1 MNINSRLFLF
11 HYIILIFLISFAI
24 NQDLNGVYNI
34 KSSINSKL
42 LSVSKSWKNIVLK
55 DRNII
60 YYQMFRITKLES
72 GFYIIES
79 IQKNQ
84 KEKLGVNINNN
95 LVLVNSDNINNDT
108 KIYWNITKING
119 SDNEYLIQNIY
130 NKLYLYN
137 NFSGKKLKLLNYDKN
152 NKINKKFKFI
162 LFKLYDEIELKPEH
176 IEYIEKEPVD
186 VLIKYIDLTDKN
198 LNRTGINQT
207 LKDYDN
213 EELRYC
219 VRSILQNIPWIRKI
233 FILMPNEKVRYFK
246 PKEEIQDKIV
256 YVKDKDVLGFDSANS
271 FSFQITLFNLSK
283 FGMSDNFILMDDD
296 YFIGKPINKTKMF
309 YYDENQKKVLPAIIS
324 DQYSELN
331 KQDVINEYNKLLKDA
346 KLNKIDPHTPKGWR
360 FHTALAYKLLIEN
373 FPSPLVNAGFTHN
386 AIALNLNDMKE
397 IFNFIK
403 EKYEYFNEFYYS
415 KERPIFSIQVQ
426 TLFNSYLL
434 NVKKRKVSMIS
445 RHFYDLKGLDKL
457 FTITT
462 NRVEH
467 ELFVINLSG
476 NEKYSKYLFL
486 FEKLLL
492 NNLFNQISPYE
503 IPPKEKKQTNYY
515 SIIKNPENIYA
526 NGNKD
531 ANIAIIKIMKNRRK
545 HSYKNYMKVI
555 KIIFIII
562 FILII
567 ILISIFYKSMKRK
580 YYSLITEKKEPK
592 PIILFSEEGTRLF

>member
-1 MNINSRLFLF
+1 MFE
-11 HYIILIFLISFAI
+11 YIFLIFQISFAI
-24 NQDLNGVYNI
+24 NQDLKGVYNI
-34 KSSINSKL
+34 KSSVNNKL
-42 LSVSKSWKNIVLK
+42 LSATKSWKNLFFK
-55 DRNII
+55 DRNLA
-60 YYQMFRITKLES
+60 YYQMFRITKRES

-79 IQKNQ
+79 IQKNR
-84 KEKLGVNINNN
+84 KKKLAVNLYND
-95 LVLVNSDNINNDT
+95 LVFDIINNDT
-108 KIYWNITKING
+108 KIYWNITKIKG
-119 SDNEYLIQNIY
+119 GDNEYLIQNIY
-130 NKLYLYN
+130 NNSYLYN
-137 NFSGKKLKLLNYDKN
+137 NFTGKKLGQLNYDEN
-152 NKINKKFKFI
+152 NKINKNFKFI
-162 LFKLYDEIELKPEH
+162 LFKLYDEVELKPEH

-256 YVKDKDVLGFDSANS
+256 YIKDKDVLGFDSANS

-309 YYDENQKKVLPAIIS
+309 YYDEEQKKVLPAIIS

-331 KQDVINEYNKLLKDA
+331 KQDVIDEYNNLIKDA

-360 FHTALAYKLLIEN
+360 FHTALTYKLLIEN
-373 FPSPLVNAGFTHN
+373 LPSPLIDAGFTHN

-397 IFNFIK
+397 IFNFVK

>member
-1 MNINSRLFLF
+1 MFE
-11 HYIILIFLISFAI
+11 YIFLIFQISFAL
-24 NQDLNGVYNI
+24 NQDLKGVYNI
-34 KSSINSKL
+34 KSSVNSKL
-42 LSVSKSWKNIVLK
+42 LSASNSWTKLFFK
-55 DRNII
+55 ERNMA
-60 YYQMFRITKLES
+60 YYQMFRITKRES

-79 IQKNQ
+79 IQKNR
-84 KEKLGVNINNN
+84 KKKLAVNLYND
-95 LVLVNSDNINNDT
+95 LVFDIINNDT
-108 KIYWNITKING
+108 KIYWNITKIKG
-119 SDNEYLIQNIY
+119 GDNEYLIQNIY
-130 NKLYLYN
+130 NNSYLYN
-137 NFSGKKLKLLNYDKN
+137 NFPGKKLGQLNYDEN

-162 LFKLYDEIELKPEH
+162 FFKLYEEVELKPEH

-198 LNRTGINQT
+198 LNRKGIKQIF
-207 LKDYDN
+207 KDYDN

-256 YVKDKDVLGFDSANS
+256 YIKDKDVLGFDSANS

-331 KQDVINEYNKLLKDA
+331 KQDVINEYNMLIKDA

-360 FHTALAYKLLIEN
+360 FHTALTYKLLIEN
-373 FPSPLVNAGFTHN
+373 LPSPLVDAGFTHN

-397 IFNFIK
+397 IFNFVK

-434 NVKKRKVSMIS
+434 NVKKRKVSIIS
-445 RHFYDLKGLDKL
+445 RHFYDLKDLNKY
-457 FTITT
+457 FTLITK
-462 NRVEH
+462 RVAY

-476 NEKYSKYLFL
+476 NEKYSKYLFQ

-503 IPPKEKKQTNYY
+503 IPPKEKNNIDYY
-515 SIIKNPENIYA
+515 SITNNHENIYS
-526 NGNKD
+526 NGNNEE
-531 ANIAIIKIMKNRRK
+531 NIDVIKIMNVKKKRFNKNLMK
-545 HSYKNYMKVI
+545 FVKIMFFFVVIFVFIMVLVNIVYK
-555 KIIFIII
+555 F
-562 FILII
+562 
-567 ILISIFYKSMKRK
+567 MKRK
-580 YYSLITEKKEPK
+580 YYSLNTDKREPN
-592 PIILFSEEGTRLF
+592 PRILFNEEKVGLF

>member
-95 LVLVNSDNINNDT
+95 LDLVKSDNINNDT

-130 NKLYLYN
+130 NNSYLYN
-137 NFSGKKLKLLNYDKN
+137 NFTGKKLGQLNYDEN
-152 NKINKKFKFI
+152 NKINKNFKFI

-198 LNRTGINQT
+198 LNRTGIKQIF
-207 LKDYDN
+207 KDYDN

-296 YFIGKPINKTKMF
+296 YFIGNPINKTKMF
-309 YYDENQKKVLPAIIS
+309 YYDEEQKKVLPAIIS

-373 FPSPLVNAGFTHN
+373 LPSPLIDAGFTHN
-386 AIALNLNDMKE
+386 AIALNLKDMKE
-397 IFNFIK
+397 IFNFVK

-515 SIIKNPENIYA
+515 SIIKNLENIYA